1 MKPGTNI
8 NIESSLLVTLVASM
22 GFLFSLGIAPVRTG
36 GFLTDEPTLRE
47 LIPDQ
52 FTWEPSSEQIR
63 DLPERV
69 GETGPSLV

>member
-1 MKPGTNI
+1 MERRANI

-22 GFLFSLGIAPVRTG
+22 GFLVSLGIAPVKTG
-36 GFLTDEPTLRE
+36 GFLSDEPVLRE

>member
-1 MKPGTNI
+1 MERRANI

-22 GFLFSLGIAPVRTG
+22 GFLVSLGIAPVRTG
-36 GFLTDEPTLRE
+36 GFLSDEPV
-47 LIPDQ
+47 
-52 FTWEPSSEQIR
+52 SEQIR